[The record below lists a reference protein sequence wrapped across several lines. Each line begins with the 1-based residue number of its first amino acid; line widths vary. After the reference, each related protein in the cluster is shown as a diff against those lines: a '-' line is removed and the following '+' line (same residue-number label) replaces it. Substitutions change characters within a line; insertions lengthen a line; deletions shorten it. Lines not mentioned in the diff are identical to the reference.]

1 MGRQPDGLG
10 AIIKRMIALVHD
22 WLNQLGG
29 AEDVLESIVDLYP
42 GRPLYTSLYDR
53 ERMPAHWRDWDI
65 RTSFIDRLPMAHRKQ
80 QLYFPLYPVAFEQF
94 DLRGYDVV
102 LSNKSGFCHGVITGP
117 ETMHVCYCLTPT
129 RYVWRYHQYAEQEA
143 LGRMTRAGLVPFLTF
158 LRLWDRL
165 AADRV
170 DHFIAISD
178 EVRRRIAKVYR
189 RESTI
194 IYPPVDTARFAPSAR
209 VEDYYLFVG
218 RLVPYRRLDVLIEA
232 FNRMGR
238 PLYIAGSGRDRERL
252 EALAGP
258 TVKFLGFVPD
268 ADLPDLLARCR
279 AFVWPG
285 EEDFGISPLQANAA
299 GRPVIAYAAGGAK
312 ETVITGSDPATVT
325 GALFAEQTVGA
336 IIETVEGFDPLSVRP
351 TVVRRHAEQFDTGVF
366 KQRLR
371 TFVEEKL
378 EAWNYANS
386 GRSSVAAGDSSSF
399 RR

>member
-1 MGRQPDGLG
+1 ML
-10 AIIKRMIALVHD
+10 ALIHD

-29 AEDVLESIVDLYP
+29 AEDVLAALVGLYP
-42 GRPLYTSLYDR
+42 DAPLYTSLYDR
-53 ERMPAHWRDWDI
+53 DRMPAHWREWDI
-65 RTSFIDRLPMAHRKQ
+65 RTAFIDRLPFAHRKP
-80 QLYFPLYPVAFEQF
+80 QLYFPLYPFAFEQF

-129 RYVWRYHQYAEQEA
+129 RYVWRYHQYAEQED
-143 LGRMTRAGLVPFLTF
+143 LGRLTRAGLAPFLTF
-158 LRLWDRL
+158 LRQYDRL

-189 RESTI
+189 REATI
-194 IYPPVDTARFAPSAR
+194 IYPPVDVGRFAPSNR
-209 VEDYYLFVG
+209 VDDYYLFVG

-232 FNRMGR
+232 FNKMGK
-238 PLYIAGSGRDRERL
+238 PLKIAGSGRDRARL

-258 TVKFLGFVPD
+258 TVEFLGFVPD

-299 GRPVIAYAAGGAK
+299 GRPVIAYAAGGAR
-312 ETVITGSDPATVT
+312 ETGVPGVT
-325 GALFAEQTVGA
+325 GALFAEQSVAA
-336 IIETVEGFDPLSVRP
+336 IIETVESFDPLSVSP
-351 TVVRRHAEQFDTGVF
+351 AAIRRHAEQYDIALF
-366 KQRLR
+366 KRR
-371 TFVEEKL
+371 IADFVAQKY
-378 EAWNYANS
+378 EAWNSATP
-386 GRSSVAAGDSSSF
+386 GQSSAATGSS
-399 RR
+399 R